1 MTKGLTKFEA
11 IAISL
16 QGAGAPCGACR
27 QVLREFAPNLL
38 VIMTDPESQ
47 VQRETTLD
55 QLLPDSFGPENLVKS

>member
-1 MTKGLTKFEA
+1 MTKGLTELEA

-27 QVLREFAPNLL
+27 QVLRKFAPNLL
-38 VIMTDPESQ
+38 VIMTDPEGQ